1 MLSDL
6 QIARYSRQIIL
17 PAVGGSGQ
25 QKLLQTRM
33 AVLGDQETAR
43 TAAAYLAAAGVGEL
57 LHIGNNPHLVD
68 ELNSAN
74 PDCRVSPAPLPKAE
88 HEAAAI
94 VGCCDIVIDAGEKT
108 AVTKLLNLQCCAA
121 RKPLVWACTA
131 AAVGEVS
138 VFAGFR
144 DSAPCFE
151 CWQTHAA
158 ILPEA
163 AGDPAVAAM
172 LSGAVRALVGTLLAT
187 EAIKFALGLEPT
199 LSGSLLVCDALDL
212 SIRKTAVDKN
222 PSCPI
227 CAESV

>member
-1 MLSDL
+1 LS
-6 QIARYSRQIIL
+6 AREWLALGSWGPDGARVHGAESYWRQL
-17 PAVGGSGQ
+17 KQ
-25 QKLLQTRM
+25 WN
-33 AVLGDQETAR
+33 
-43 TAAAYLAAAGVGEL
+43 AA
-57 LHIGNNPHLVD
+57 
-68 ELNSAN
+68 
-74 PDCRVSPAPLPKAE
+74 
-88 HEAAAI
+88 
-94 VGCCDIVIDAGEKT
+94 
-108 AVTKLLNLQCCAA
+108 
-121 RKPLVWACTA
+121 A